1 MKRRKRRNDVIKKGP
16 AWRVNGV
23 VRAWETIVVNGD
35 WMHVECGVVIFDR
48 LTDAG
53 KDRGSQERAWPLE
66 QPP

>member
-1 MKRRKRRNDVIKKGP
+1 M
-16 AWRVNGV
+16 